1 MLVTKD
7 RLTYTLVDGRKM
19 RPIDVT
25 VKRCGAYL
33 PALSDELAY
42 SHICSNE
49 EMADEVEMHPFARA
63 YNFD

>member
-1 MLVTKD
+1 
-7 RLTYTLVDGRKM
+7 M

-49 EMADEVEMHPFARA
+49 EMADELEMHPFARA